1 MCDRITEHLNG
12 CTTQHNTHKTEGV
25 TLFTQM
31 TNKSTL
37 SCMRVKTIHLK
48 KILIRIS
55 FLFNICFTRV
65 EEQMNDSNDWWMT
78 SIHLYSHTHTG
89 TYTCHPYAHMY
100 TQTPW
105 LCIRKLTTVMMND
118 TCLLTHTHTR
128 TYSDTHTDILR
139 HTHTHRLRHTHT
151 HTLYIGLGHKSG
163 LLCEGVVVD
172 EDGSKDGHG
181 LGLDP
186 RASVRTLE
194 GQRVM
199 C

>member
-1 MCDRITEHLNG
+1 
-12 CTTQHNTHKTEGV
+12 
-25 TLFTQM
+25 M
-31 TNKSTL
+31 TPVYL
-37 SCMRVKTIHLK
+37 H
-48 KILIRIS
+48 
-55 FLFNICFTRV
+55 
-65 EEQMNDSNDWWMT
+65 
-78 SIHLYSHTHTG
+78 
-89 TYTCHPYAHMY
+89 
-100 TQTPW
+100 
-105 LCIRKLTTVMMND
+105 
-118 TCLLTHTHTR
+118 THTHTW
-128 TYSDTHTDILR
+128 TYSDTHTDI
-139 HTHTHRLRHTHT
+139 LRHTHT